1 MKQKLLPAAIIAAS
15 AFSTTAIAANNISF
29 YGKANVSLNQQNEQT
44 KISGVSMDT
53 QDNWEFNS
61 NSSRLG
67 VKGSYEISENLKA
80 IYKLEYE
87 VFIDDGDDGKG
98 NSSEFSQRN
107 IYAGFQG
114 NWGTFVGGKHDT
126 PTKLAQGKVDRFND
140 MVYGDIKNI
149 MVGEN
154 RESNILMYTTP
165 KMGGFSATLAAM
177 PGEDDGTAN
186 NDRDGL
192 ADATSLVVSW
202 KNDNIYLAIANDNEV
217 KNTDLTRVVGEFK
230 ADIFKIGALYQ
241 TAEVSDKKQGPK
253 ISSIKGPIADL
264 TSNIKEQDAYL
275 LSGEVSVAKAIKLK
289 AQYGYSESTPVGAG
303 AKDIETTQIA
313 FGADYKLN
321 KQSKL
326 YAYYAQI
333 DSEQGKDEA
342 NYDTFAVGYEI
353 KF

>member
-1 MKQKLLPAAIIAAS
+1 MKQKLLPAAIIATS
-15 AFSTTAIAANNISF
+15 VFSTAAMAGDSMTV
-29 YGKANVSLNQQNEQT
+29 YGKANISINQQNETT
-44 KISGVSMDT
+44 KISGVSTDT

-61 NSSRLG
+61 NSSRVG
-67 VKGSYEISENLKA
+67 VKGSYEISENLNA

-107 IYAGFQG
+107 SYAGFQG

-126 PTKLAQGKVDRFND
+126 PTKLSQGKIDRFND
-140 MVYGDIKNI
+140 MVYGDIKNV

-165 KMGGFSATLAAM
+165 KMSGFSATLAVM
-177 PGEDDGTAN
+177 PGEDDGSAS
-186 NDRDGL
+186 NDRDGI

-202 KNDNIYLAIANDNEV
+202 KNDNFYFAVANDNDV
-217 KNTDLTRVVGEFK
+217 KNTDLTRLVGEYQT
-230 ADIFKIGALYQ
+230 DLFKIGALYQ
-241 TAEVSDKKQGPK
+241 TAEFSDKKQSLK
-253 ISSIKGPIADL
+253 IGSIKGPLSEL
-264 TSNIKEQDAYL
+264 TEDIKEQDAYVV
-275 LSGEVSVAKAIKLK
+275 SGEVKVAKAVKLK
-289 AQYGYSESTPVGAG
+289 AQYAYSESTPNGIG
-303 AKDIETTQIA
+303 AKDAETTQIA

-326 YAYYAQI
+326 YAYYAQVE
-333 DSEQGKDEA
+333 SEQA
-342 NYDTFAVGYEI
+342 NDDASYDTFAVGYEI